1 MESERSILKKCFTS
15 HSNLWNS
22 YVSTDEQINILYY
35 PSAGEGLQPF
45 LYSKIEFLQSLGLD
59 TSANGWFEPDLLIF
73 SDYFPYPESTFFDNP
88 TLFSNE
94 IMSVVIQEYCEIM
107 PGAEF
112 NYFFNHRHVHFD
124 PIKTTGKAVFFRAKV
139 TWHNQDLTFYKH
151 AIYFFY
157 ENVNLIDQLFLKHRM
172 AVTHLV
178 WKRDGSSLG
187 GGNVYHNFLYPAAT
201 IMNTQ
206 FLFLSDF
213 YLDKNRESV
222 NYDNMERK
230 DFLPEIAKHLPSQ
243 FSLDLVK
250 ILNINWGDGDFVNLY
265 KRVE

>member
-1 MESERSILKKCFTS
+1 
-15 HSNLWNS
+15 
-22 YVSTDEQINILYY
+22 VSTDEQINILYY

-45 LYSKIEFLQSLGLD
+45 LYSKSEFLQSLGLD

-201 IMNTQ
+201 IMNTK

-213 YLDKNRESV
+213 YLDKDSEVVS
-222 NYDNMERK
+222 YENMERK
-230 DFLPEIAKHLPSQ
+230 EFPPEIAQHLPSQ
-243 FSLDLVK
+243 FSLSLAK
-250 ILNINWGDGDFVNLY
+250 ILNINWGDSDFVNLH